1 VSVSAVLRRIGRWIG
16 VVTIFSIVGPLAFA
30 MLILLIVAGFGVPLL
45 QIALGLVDLGALG
58 TVISVALWLLVM
70 ASLLA
75 SLLASFPPSVVAGCV
90 FASLAVFAGMN
101 SVWMAW
107 LAMAIALV
115 GVIVLGILFVP
126 DESSAVILPG
136 ARSAGETL
144 ALFAVLAAL
153 ATLPTLLCWWLAKP
167 LHRASIAA

>member
-16 VVTIFSIVGPLAFA
+16 IVTIFSIVGPFAFA
-30 MLILLIVAGFGVPLL
+30 ALILLIVAGFGVPLL

-75 SLLASFPPSVVAGCV
+75 SFPPSVVAGCV
-90 FASLAVFAGMN
+90 FASVAVFAGMN
-101 SVWMAW
+101 SIWMAW
-107 LAMAIALV
+107 LAMAVALV